1 VPVRSFVATRVSRYT
16 SSNAAWSECTSDV
29 KEVAAGGSQC
39 SQFAD
44 RHIRD
49 DVAAEDECI
58 RAGFISELLDE
69 FVIHAAP
76 LAVEESRPLV
86 LSDRNVIDIKSSSS

>member
-1 VPVRSFVATRVSRYT
+1 MPVRSFVATRVSRYT
-16 SSNAAWSECTSDV
+16 SSNSTRTERTSRVDV
-29 KEVAAGGSQC
+29 EATFGGQC

-44 RHIRD
+44 RHIRNV
-49 DVAAEDECI
+49 VAAKDECVG
-58 RAGFISELLDE
+58 AGFISELLDE